1 MMLMITF
8 EGHKT
13 NRPFH
18 NQGHGVSNQM
28 KAEASNPSI
37 NGENEPLLSPIQ
49 IHTRPWKKKILHTCT
64 HTCLSYYPCAD
75 ISLSSLLTIP
85 NHHLSLNNQ

>member
-18 NQGHGVSNQM
+18 NQGHGVSNQI
-28 KAEASNPSI
+28 KAKASNPSI
-37 NGENEPLLSPIQ
+37 RGENEPLLSPIQ
-49 IHTRPWKKKILHTCT
+49 IHEGYMEEQKNNLVYT
-64 HTCLSYYPCAD
+64 HTNTHLTYYPCD
-75 ISLSSLLTIP
+75 DLPLR
-85 NHHLSLNNQ
+85 

>member
-1 MMLMITF
+1 MMPMITF

-28 KAEASNPSI
+28 KAKASNPSI
-37 NGENEPLLSPIQ
+37 RGENEPLLSPIQ
-49 IHTRPWKKKILHTCT
+49 IHTR
-64 HTCLSYYPCAD
+64 A
-75 ISLSSLLTIP
+75 
-85 NHHLSLNNQ
+85 

>member
-1 MMLMITF
+1 MMPMITF

-28 KAEASNPSI
+28 KAKASNPSI
-37 NGENEPLLSPIQ
+37 RGENEPLLSPIQ
-49 IHTRPWKKKILHTCT
+49 IYTR
-64 HTCLSYYPCAD
+64 A
-75 ISLSSLLTIP
+75 
-85 NHHLSLNNQ
+85 